1 LMPNVLSLLEKRNKM
16 HECDHVQVH
25 ISVSSTPTKIV
36 LAEENDRVKVSYDA
50 ECGNGSAS
58 PARDVPRPFF
68 FAVATARRA
77 ERSTRPSIRSQ
88 ASLLLPARRPRPAVH
103 WSLEVEIP
111 ILRPA
116 GPRLVPLSPLVR

>member
-1 LMPNVLSLLEKRNKM
+1 MPNVLSLLEKRNKM

-36 LAEENDRVKVSYDA
+36 LAEENDSVKVSYDA

-88 ASLLLPARRPRPAVH
+88 ASLLLPADVLVQPCTGVWRLRSPFYGRP
-103 WSLEVEIP
+103 
-111 ILRPA
+111 
-116 GPRLVPLSPLVR
+116 GPDWFPFPRW

>member
-1 LMPNVLSLLEKRNKM
+1 MPNVLSLLEKRNKM

-77 ERSTRPSIRSQ
+77 ERSTRPSIHPEPGVL
-88 ASLLLPARRPRPAVH
+88 ASPRRRPRPAVH

-111 ILRPA
+111 VLRPA

>member
-1 LMPNVLSLLEKRNKM
+1 MPNVLSLLEKRNKM

-58 PARDVPRPFF
+58 PARQLATYPGARSAPR
-68 FAVATARRA
+68 VH
-77 ERSTRPSIRSQ
+77 PSIRSQ
-88 ASLLLPARRPRPAVH
+88 ASLLLPADVLVQPCTGVWRLRSPFYGRP
-103 WSLEVEIP
+103 
-111 ILRPA
+111 
-116 GPRLVPLSPLVR
+116 GPDWFPFPRW